1 MMNDTMKKTLNIISM
16 ICIVLLSSCAAM
28 SQKHKGAVEAY
39 YEDLSVVRP
48 TFVNPDTI
56 DPKQAIKNPVA
67 TTFQSDL
74 SKKAALRSDSLADLN
89 KKTTIQGYRILIYK
103 GSSSDESLKV
113 KQQVYAVDS
122 DLNVYTEYKQPSFRV
137 KVGDFIDRVEA
148 NYILNDL
155 KVNFPNSMI
164 VPDQINLVR

>member
-1 MMNDTMKKTLNIISM
+1 MNTGMKKSLNIISI
-16 ICIVLLSSCAAM
+16 ICILLLASCAAKA
-28 SQKHKGAVEAY
+28 QKHKGAPEAY

-48 TFVNPDTI
+48 AFVNPDTI

-67 TTFQSDL
+67 ATFPNDL
-74 SKKAALRSDSLADLN
+74 SKKAFMRSDSLAEAN

-103 GSSSDESLKV
+103 GSSSDESLNVRK
-113 KQQVYAVDS
+113 QVYAVDS

-155 KVNFPNSMI
+155 KINFPNAMI

>member
-1 MMNDTMKKTLNIISM
+1 MNSIMQKTLNIISV

-28 SQKHKGAVEAY
+28 SQKHKGNIETY
-39 YEDLSVVRP
+39 YEDLSAVRP

-56 DPKQAIKNPVA
+56 DPKQPSIKNQVA
-67 TTFQSDL
+67 TTFPNDL
-74 SKKAALRSDSLADLN
+74 SKKASMRSDSLAELN
-89 KKTTIQGYRILIYK
+89 TKTTIQGYRILIYK
-103 GSSSDESLKV
+103 GASSEESLKV
-113 KQQVYAVDS
+113 KQQVYAFDS

-155 KVNFPNSMI
+155 KQNFPNSMI